1 MFAHTS
7 GLENAL
13 SLKCTES
20 EPFILSTQTA
30 PITNIVNRKKAA
42 INCNILKFS
51 WSIVFLFLGWCEN
64 YNDNIVDGKELQS
77 EIDTYMSEYDKTSA
91 ARIQTEKD
99 TVDNEDEDG
108 WKTVSK
114 KYLFIFVILRHI
126 IIVILLTNGK
136 LQNVN
141 SNTIV

>member
-20 EPFILSTQTA
+20 EPFMLSTQSA
-30 PITNIVNRKKAA
+30 PITNIVQRKKAN
-42 INCNILKFS
+42 INCNIIKFN
-51 WSIVFLFLGWCEN
+51 WSFVFLFLGWCEN
-64 YNDNIVDGKELQS
+64 YNDNIVDEKELQS

-114 KYLFIFVILRHI
+114 KYFFFFLWSLNTF
-126 IIVILLTNGK
+126 LL
-136 LQNVN
+136 
-141 SNTIV
+141 SFC